1 MPTIRTENATPS
13 FFEKLEARRE
23 AKYTKRVEQMSS
35 WLPKWRNQ
43 AARRKLVIAFE
54 VCLVL
59 MLLSGIAL
67 LGTLTDI
74 FPGWLS
80 LLWPVIS
87 LIVIV
92 VWTSLN
98 ITVDMVDSAPSSLL
112 DEYQQEQILNLRG
125 LTYRCFLYFG
135 LVSFL
140 ALVLVGTYVLNAQ
153 PDWGY
158 YIPYSFGIFGIVIF
172 LFISSLPT
180 VVYAWNLRDD

>member
-43 AARRKLVIAFE
+43 AARRKLVIAYE
-54 VCLVL
+54 VCVVL

-67 LGTLTDI
+67 LGSLTDM

-80 LLWPVIS
+80 LLWPVVS
-87 LIVIV
+87 LILIF

-98 ITVDMVDSAPSSLL
+98 ITVDMVDSAPISLL
-112 DEYQQEQILNLRG
+112 DEYQQEQILNLWG
-125 LTYRCFLYFG
+125 LTYRCYTYFG
-135 LVSFL
+135 LTVFL
-140 ALVLVGTYVLNAQ
+140 ALLIVGVPVMNSQA
-153 PDWGY
+153 DWGHY
-158 YIPYSFGIFGIVIF
+158 VPYSFGVVGIVIF
-172 LFISSLPT
+172 LFISTLPT

>member
-43 AARRKLVIAFE
+43 AARRKLVIAYE
-54 VCLVL
+54 VCVVL

-67 LGTLTDI
+67 LGSLTDM

-80 LLWPVIS
+80 LLWPVVS
-87 LIVIV
+87 LILIF

-98 ITVDMVDSAPSSLL
+98 ITVDMVDSAPISLL

-125 LTYRCFLYFG
+125 LTYRCYTYFG
-135 LVSFL
+135 LTVFL
-140 ALVLVGTYVLNAQ
+140 ALLIVGVPVMNSQA
-153 PDWGY
+153 DWGHY
-158 YIPYSFGIFGIVIF
+158 VPYSFGVVGIVIF
-172 LFISSLPT
+172 LFISTLPT